1 MIPERQERTSVKNFQ
16 KQSQNQS
23 QKQSPNESMLQ
34 DRVTHRIPSMPDPQ
48 VGIGRLADPVPR
60 C

>member
-1 MIPERQERTSVKNFQ
+1 MSVKNFQ
-16 KQSQNQS
+16 SQNQS
-23 QKQSPNESMLQ
+23 PKQSPNESMLQ